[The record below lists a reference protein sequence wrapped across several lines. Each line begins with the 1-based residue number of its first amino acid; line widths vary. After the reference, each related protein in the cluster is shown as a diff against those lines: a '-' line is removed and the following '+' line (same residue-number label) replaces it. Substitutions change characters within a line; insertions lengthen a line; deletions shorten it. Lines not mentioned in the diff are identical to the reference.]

1 MWVCWGLVRKGCF
14 REKNLDGLWQVVL
27 LSSETQYAPTKH
39 VHFTHTIITHTPTT
53 TATVTTI
60 GGFSLKLRRFLWLVV
75 IEVVGQESCQCSALA
90 ACSSAPLTS
99 YLRAGRGLQ
108 ECCRS
113 AIGSR
118 DSPASS
124 LVFVL
129 LTLPPPRPPPRAST
143 TGQGETPSRR
153 QLLFG
158 EPKC

>member
-1 MWVCWGLVRKGCF
+1 MHP
-14 REKNLDGLWQVVL
+14 Q
-27 LSSETQYAPTKH
+27 STY
-39 VHFTHTIITHTPTT
+39 ITHTQSSHTHKPQPQPNRNHYRR
-53 TATVTTI
+53 
-60 GGFSLKLRRFLWLVV
+60 GFSLKLRRFLWLVV
-75 IEVVGQESCQCSALA
+75 IEVVGQESCECSALA

-143 TGQGETPSRR
+143 TGQSETPSRR